1 MQIRAFGYDNSL
13 NASQPVQDNL
23 SLFPLESRI
32 GGLHPQHHELLYI
45 IEGTLRITINN
56 ITYRMTGP
64 AVLLIPLNT
73 SHHLQFLSRIYRYTY
88 WELQDDASET
98 FPIPSDCETWNRLQA
113 DSDESLPAVR
123 AVYERIHALHQI
135 LMADWMRKQPE
146 LTRQISYSDI
156 QAILALIRHV
166 AKPDAKLYGKTSHPP
181 VNRIASTVETVEI
194 LVRWME
200 SSYWE
205 NFTLQK
211 LCEYAHL
218 NSSYLIRTFKACK
231 GVSPLQFLNNLRMSA
246 AEKYLLESNMSVQDI
261 AHATGFQTI
270 HYFSRLFKQK
280 YGKSPAHWRS
290 EHKKT
295 TSDSD

>member
-13 NASQPVQDNL
+13 DTSQPVHENL
-23 SLFPLESRI
+23 SLFPMESRI

-45 IEGTLRITINN
+45 IEGTLKITINN
-56 ITYRMTGP
+56 VTYRMTGP

-73 SHHLQFLSRIYRYTY
+73 SHHLQFLSLKYRYAY
-88 WELQDDASET
+88 WELQDDAYES
-98 FPIPSDCETWNRLQA
+98 FPVPADCEAWNRLQTEP
-113 DSDESLPAVR
+113 DGSLPAVR
-123 AVYERIHALHQI
+123 LVYERIHALHQVLI
-135 LMADWMRKQPE
+135 AEWMRKQPD
-146 LTRQISYSDI
+146 LARQISYSDI
-156 QAILALIRHV
+156 QAILAIIRSV
-166 AKPDAKLYGKTSHPP
+166 ARPDTNRYGKSSQLPD
-181 VNRIASTVETVEI
+181 NRIASTLETIEI

-218 NSSYLIRTFKACK
+218 NPSYMVRTFKACK

-246 AEKYLLESNMSVQDI
+246 AEKHLLESMMSVQDI
-261 AHATGFQTI
+261 AHATGFQSI

-280 YGKSPAHWRS
+280 FGKSPAHWRS

-295 TSDSD
+295 TSVSD

>member
-1 MQIRAFGYDNSL
+1 MQVRAFGYDSSL
-13 NASQPVQDNL
+13 DAPQPSQDNGL
-23 SLFPLESRI
+23 LFPLESRI

-45 IEGTLRITINN
+45 MEGTVKITIHNAA
-56 ITYRMTGP
+56 YRFTGP
-64 AVLLIPLNT
+64 AVILIPLNT
-73 SHHLQFLSRIYRYTY
+73 FHHLQFLSRSYRYSY
-88 WELQDDASET
+88 WELQDDANEA
-98 FPIPSDCETWNRLQA
+98 FPLPPDCETWNNLQVTA
-113 DSDESLPAVR
+113 DRDLPAVR
-123 AVYERIHALHQI
+123 SIYERIHALHQI
-135 LMADWMRKQPE
+135 LTAEWMRKQPS

-166 AKPDAKLYGKTSHPP
+166 AKPDAMISGKTSHPP
-181 VNRIASTVETVEI
+181 VNRNASTVETIEI

-205 NFTLQK
+205 SFTLQK
-211 LCEYAHL
+211 LCEFAHL

-246 AEKYLLESNMSVQDI
+246 AEKYLLESEMSIQDI
-261 AHATGFQTI
+261 AHVTGFQTI

-290 EHKKT
+290 ERKEKAAV
-295 TSDSD
+295 SR